1 MIYYSNIG
9 LTKRIDFTKS
19 KNSKGCI
26 VCLYWY
32 FNHGFKFQELVY
44 NYCQDFLMI
53 SPHINN
59 IVVIIVKG
67 ADYGSIIYGVSKC
80 DTIHLLENSVL
91 NDREF
96 TLNATQRS

>member
-1 MIYYSNIG
+1 
-9 LTKRIDFTKS
+9 
-19 KNSKGCI
+19 
-26 VCLYWY
+26 
-32 FNHGFKFQELVY
+32 
-44 NYCQDFLMI
+44 MI

-67 ADYGSIIYGVSKC
+67 ADYGTIIYGVSKC